1 MTPSTS
7 ARHRRTGSGT
17 GRSLAAQESL
27 ESSSSLLHRV
37 AAAAAAE
44 GHCARCWD
52 YRATRFYRRGRSSS
66 APAIHVYMPC
76 GSHGRSEGGRVARP
90 SLRILR
96 DK

>member
-7 ARHRRTGSGT
+7 ARRRRTGSGT

-27 ESSSSLLHRV
+27 ESSLLHRV

-44 GHCARCWD
+44 GHCARCRG

-66 APAIHVYMPC
+66 APAIHVYRPC
-76 GSHGRSEGGRVARP
+76 GSHGRSEGERVARP

>member
-1 MTPSTS
+1 MTPWTS

-27 ESSSSLLHRV
+27 ESSSSLLHRI
-37 AAAAAAE
+37 AAAAAE
-44 GHCARCWD
+44 GHCARCRG

-76 GSHGRSEGGRVARP
+76 GSHGRSEGERVARP